1 MNALYATVTTVLT
14 IIGAITVT
22 LTALAL
28 TVLLWVGLTAEPL
41 PTPDHHTPEE
51 QR

>member
-22 LTALAL
+22 LAALAL
-28 TVLLWVGLTAEPL
+28 ITLIWVDLTAEPL
-41 PTPDHHTPEE
+41 PTPDRRDQE
-51 QR
+51 QQ